1 MQPTYP
7 HLTHAANCDC
17 SVCWSRRELAATAP
31 SRSTPCEH
39 CRPARISRV
48 AGRWVCQP
56 ASYCEKHRPAR
67 RAPTYWHVVYD
78 SGPPTPYV
86 PIYEPFDWEP

>member
-17 SVCWSRRELAATAP
+17 SVCWSRRELAGSAP

-39 CRPARISRV
+39 CRP
-48 AGRWVCQP
+48 
-56 ASYCEKHRPAR
+56 
-67 RAPTYWHVVYD
+67 
-78 SGPPTPYV
+78 
-86 PIYEPFDWEP
+86 